1 MTVSAMEAKAI
12 VKFVADCQELIVQ
25 FDQEIKVTLAK
36 HPDALLFTTLRGS
49 GVAIAVRLLT
59 AFSSDRNRFKNA
71 EEVASNVGI
80 APVTK

>member
-1 MTVSAMEAKAI
+1 MTVSATEAKAL
-12 VKFVADCQELIVQ
+12 VKYITGCQELIVQ

-36 HPDALLFTTLRGS
+36 HPDALLFTTLRGA
-49 GVAIAVRLLT
+49 GVAIAPRLLT
-59 AFSSDRNRFKNA
+59 AFRSDRNRFKNA

>member
-1 MTVSAMEAKAI
+1 MTVSATEAKAL
-12 VKFVADCQELIVQ
+12 VKYITGCQELIVQ

-36 HPDALLFTTLRGS
+36 HPDALLFTTLRGA
-49 GVAIAVRLLT
+49 GVAIASRLLT